1 MYSWIAL
8 FISVVYFFVNYPPTT
23 RIYTYCRPLSLH
35 VALPIPRNRRTP
47 GARYFGPYPKIW
59 AVRDT
64 IELMVRAFPIRTCS
78 DSSYKR
84 AMQTGRPCFP
94 GQIGRCG
101 GPCSGR
107 VTIEE
112 HREIVDDFVAF
123 MAHPDRAVVTL
134 LQREMRDAAAHFEYE
149 RAAVIRD
156 RLQAL

>member
-64 IELMVRAFPIRTCS
+64 IDLMVRAFPIRTCS

-84 AMQTGRPCFP
+84 AMATGRPCFP
-94 GQIGRCG
+94 GQR
-101 GPCSGR
+101 S
-107 VTIEE
+107 EE
-112 HREIVDDFVAF
+112 HTSELQSLMRNSY
-123 MAHPDRAVVTL
+123 AVFCLKKKNNDHKHTKL
-134 LQREMRDAAAHFEYE
+134 T
-149 RAAVIRD
+149 
-156 RLQAL
+156 